1 VDSQIGTDIAKLLGN
16 LGKSTGSSG
25 STASGSE
32 AGAAFKRAL
41 VASEQAQAA
50 ETGGKGLPAAS
61 AATAPSQ
68 EPSAPP
74 IAASVAS
81 MPAAERVS
89 TTSLPGF
96 DLHVVGEP
104 AERLAVMKYAEQAGL
119 SPEVLAQLFPAT
131 DQALID
137 PSVEGRSLADAVA
150 TAIAAWLAANQTQS
164 AATGE
169 ASALVPGSAGPA
181 QNSSEIDPARLLE
194 IDLESVNQLIAP
206 MLARVAA
213 AGDAELAQVTAEDA
227 AKDVAEGATPSVDL
241 AAQIAAGLQ
250 ALAFSRSGADQ
261 PAEDNELLTRISEV
275 VTPAVA
281 QWVAGGRVDI
291 MAQGAAPN
299 TDGTATALANRITQL
314 IAATISDSQRD
325 TSVAVANPARTDLT
339 AELESVV
346 AKWLAQ
352 SPVSTGSAV
361 PEQWVRDVAQ
371 RVAPEVAQW
380 RAGIQS
386 TERSV
391 QQLSAQIAPELIKA
405 VQAFTENSLRSPAAG
420 VAQQGSASTT
430 ATLAAIPA
438 MLGGAS
444 EAEISA
450 LRASVVSQPQPITL
464 ALAGAQS
471 DAAQPAP
478 QNLASALAQVMAP
491 TTQPVSEALVLAQS
505 ATLDRFALRGVTVTT
520 DGKVELAK
528 TDATVAAEG
537 VKTAKTDSVMALREL
552 VSARSIELARLAA
565 TSDRPAVTPATQ
577 PTPFAGLVQ
586 GDAVDAAAARVAGQG
601 DLAFRQAFAGS
612 DRSAFSDAARLNQFT
627 PNQNLAARE
636 LAGRQLSEA
645 LGQRLAAN
653 IAAGHYRLTFN
664 VNPRELGAIDVVM
677 EMRDG
682 RLDAQI
688 NTSNAVTRELLGD
701 SLPRLRDALQ
711 QSGVNLAQLQVGSD
725 TQQGQSQGREASANN
740 AGAQTQ
746 DEMSL
751 ADAGVDTVSEDL
763 ELGLDLDSI
772 DFWA

>member
-1 VDSQIGTDIAKLLGN
+1 MDSHIGTDIAKLLGN
-16 LGKSTGSSG
+16 LSKSTGSSG
-25 STASGSE
+25 SSASGSE

-41 VASEQAQAA
+41 VASEQAQAT

-61 AATAPSQ
+61 ASTAPSQ
-68 EPSAPP
+68 EPSALPV
-74 IAASVAS
+74 AASVAS

-89 TTSLPGF
+89 TTTLPGF

-131 DQALID
+131 EQALVD

-150 TAIAAWLAANQTQS
+150 TAIAAWLATNQTQS
-164 AATGE
+164 AANGE
-169 ASALVPGSAGPA
+169 AV
-181 QNSSEIDPARLLE
+181 SSEIDP
-194 IDLESVNQLIAP
+194 ESVNQLIAP
-206 MLARVAA
+206 MLAQATVEGDVEGVAS
-213 AGDAELAQVTAEDA
+213 EIT
-227 AKDVAEGATPSVDL
+227 
-241 AAQIAAGLQ
+241 AGLQ
-250 ALAFSRSGADQ
+250 ALISSQSGTNQFTYDS
-261 PAEDNELLTRISEV
+261 DLLNRIRGV
-275 VTPAVA
+275 VTSAVA
-281 QWVAGGRVDI
+281 QGETLNTE
-291 MAQGAAPN
+291 AAV
-299 TDGTATALANRITQL
+299 TELTNRIAQL
-314 IAATISDSQRD
+314 ITLTISDSRRGG
-325 TSVAVANPARTDLT
+325 SVAAANQPRSGLT

-346 AKWLAQ
+346 ARWVAQ
-352 SPVSTGSAV
+352 SPISTGVAV
-361 PEQWVRDVAQ
+361 PEQWVRDLAQ
-371 RVAPEVAQW
+371 RVTPEVAQW
-380 RAGIQS
+380 RADTQS
-386 TERSV
+386 VDRSV
-391 QQLSAQIAPELIKA
+391 QGLSVQIAPELIKA
-405 VQAFTENSLRSPAAG
+405 VQALTENSLRSPAAAM
-420 VAQQGSASTT
+420 AQQGPASTT
-430 ATLAAIPA
+430 ATLAAFPA
-438 MLGGAS
+438 MLGGTS

-471 DAAQPAP
+471 DAAQRAP

-491 TTQPVSEALVLAQS
+491 STQPVGEALVLPQA
-505 ATLDRFALRGVTVTT
+505 ATLDRFALRGVNVTI

-528 TDATVAAEG
+528 TDATVAAEV
-537 VKTAKTDSVMALREL
+537 VKSAKADSVIALREL
-552 VSARSIELARLAA
+552 VSARSLELTRLAA

-577 PTPFAGLVQ
+577 LTPFAGLQ
-586 GDAVDAAAARVAGQG
+586 GDAFDAAAARVAGQG
-601 DLAFRQAFAGS
+601 DLAFRQAVAGS

-725 TQQGQSQGREASANN
+725 TQQGQSQGREASTNS

>member
-1 VDSQIGTDIAKLLGN
+1 MDSQIGTDIAKLLGN

-25 STASGSE
+25 SSASGSE

-61 AATAPSQ
+61 ASTTASQ
-68 EPSAPP
+68 EPIAPP
-74 IAASVAS
+74 VAASVAS

-104 AERLAVMKYAEQAGL
+104 AERLAVMKYAKQAGL
-119 SPEVLAQLFPAT
+119 SPEVLAQLFPAA
-131 DQALID
+131 DQALVD

-181 QNSSEIDPARLLE
+181 QISSEMDPAGLLE

-206 MLARVAA
+206 MLAQA
-213 AGDAELAQVTAEDA
+213 TAEA
-227 AKDVAEGATPSVDL
+227 DVEGGVKGDVNGVAT
-241 AAQIAAGLQ
+241 QITAGLQ
-250 ALAFSRSGADQ
+250 ALVSPQPGAN
-261 PAEDNELLTRISEV
+261 PLSEDTDLLTRISEV

-281 QWVAGGRVDI
+281 QWVAGGRVDV
-291 MAQGAAPN
+291 MAQGEKPN
-299 TDGTATALANRITQL
+299 TDGVVTALANRITQL

-346 AKWLAQ
+346 AKWVAQ

-361 PEQWVRDVAQ
+361 PEQWVREVAQ

-386 TERSV
+386 AERSV

-420 VAQQGSASTT
+420 VAQQGPASTT

-491 TTQPVSEALVLAQS
+491 TTQPASEAPVLPQA
-505 ATLDRFALRGVTVTT
+505 ATLDRFALRGVNVTT

-528 TDATVAAEG
+528 TDATVAAEV
-537 VKTAKTDSVMALREL
+537 VKSAKTDSVMALREL

-565 TSDRPAVTPATQ
+565 TSDRPAVTPANQ

-601 DLAFRQAFAGS
+601 DLAFRQALAGS

>member
-1 VDSQIGTDIAKLLGN
+1 MDSQIGTDIAKLLGN

-25 STASGSE
+25 SAASGSE

-41 VASEQAQAA
+41 VASERAQAA

-61 AATAPSQ
+61 GSTTPSQ
-68 EPSAPP
+68 ELSAPP

-131 DQALID
+131 EQALVD
-137 PSVEGRSLADAVA
+137 PSVEGRNLADVV
-150 TAIAAWLAANQTQS
+150 AAWLAANQTRS

-169 ASALVPGSAGPA
+169 AV
-181 QNSSEIDPARLLE
+181 SSEIDPE
-194 IDLESVNQLIAP
+194 TVNQLIAP
-206 MLARVAA
+206 MLAQA
-213 AGDAELAQVTAEDA
+213 TAEG
-227 AKDVAEGATPSVDL
+227 DVEGVAT
-241 AAQIAAGLQ
+241 QITAGLQ
-250 ALAFSRSGADQ
+250 ALVSSRSGANQ
-261 PAEDNELLTRISEV
+261 LTEDTDLLIRIREM

-281 QWVAGGRVDI
+281 QWVAGGRTDVL
-291 MAQGAAPN
+291 AQGANPN
-299 TDGTATALANRITQL
+299 TEGAVAELANRITQL
-314 IAATISDSQRD
+314 ITATISDSQRD
-325 TSVAVANPARTDLT
+325 AVSTAPRSGLT

-346 AKWLAQ
+346 ARWAAQ
-352 SPVSTGSAV
+352 SSISTGGAV
-361 PEQWVRDVAQ
+361 AEQWVRDVAQ
-371 RVAPEVAQW
+371 RVASEVAQW
-380 RAGIQS
+380 RADTQS
-386 TERSV
+386 GDRSV

-405 VQAFTENSLRSPAAG
+405 VQAFTENSLRSPAAAM
-420 VAQQGSASTT
+420 AQQGPASMT

-471 DAAQPAP
+471 DAAQRAP

-491 TTQPVSEALVLAQS
+491 TTQPVGEALVLPQA
-505 ATLDRFALRGVTVTT
+505 ATLDRFVLRGVSVTT

-528 TDATVAAEG
+528 TDATVAAEA
-537 VKTAKTDSVMALREL
+537 VKSAKADSVIALREL
-552 VSARSIELARLAA
+552 VSARRLELARLAA
-565 TSDRPAVTPATQ
+565 TSDRPAITPATQ
-577 PTPFAGLVQ
+577 LTPFAGLVQ
-586 GDAVDAAAARVAGQG
+586 GDAIDAAAARVAGQG
-601 DLAFRQAFAGS
+601 DLAFRQALAGS

-725 TQQGQSQGREASANN
+725 TQQGQSQGREASTNS

>member
-1 VDSQIGTDIAKLLGN
+1 MDSQIGTDIAKLLGS
-16 LGKSTGSSG
+16 LSKSKAYSG
-25 STASGSE
+25 SLAASNE

-50 ETGGKGLPAAS
+50 EKGGKGLPAAS
-61 AATAPSQ
+61 AATAPSEKPA
-68 EPSAPP
+68 EPPV
-74 IAASVAS
+74 AASVAS
-81 MPAAERVS
+81 IPAAERVS
-89 TTSLPGF
+89 TTPLPEF

-119 SPEVLAQLFPAT
+119 SPDVLAQLFPVN
-131 DQALID
+131 DQALMD

-150 TAIAAWLAANQTQS
+150 TAIAAWLATNQAQS
-164 AATGE
+164 ASTGE
-169 ASALVPGSAGPA
+169 ASSLVPGS
-181 QNSSEIDPARLLE
+181 EVDV
-194 IDLESVNQLIAP
+194 ESLNQLIAP
-206 MLARVAA
+206 I
-213 AGDAELAQVTAEDA
+213 LAQVTAEGD
-227 AKDVAEGATPSVDL
+227 AEGSAVGAAPSVDL
-241 AAQIAAGLQ
+241 ATQITAGLQ
-250 ALAFSRSGADQ
+250 ALISSQSGAD
-261 PAEDNELLTRISEV
+261 PLKEDSDLLTRIREV

-281 QWVAGGRVDI
+281 QWVAGGRVDVV
-291 MAQGAAPN
+291 AQGETSN
-299 TDGTATALANRITQL
+299 TEGAVAELSNRIAQL
-314 IAATISDSQRD
+314 ITATISDSQRD
-325 TSVAVANPARTDLT
+325 ASVAGANPAHTDLTSTSESTGLRTPRLT

-346 AKWLAQ
+346 AKWVAQ
-352 SPVSTGSAV
+352 SSISTGNAV
-361 PEQWVRDVAQ
+361 SEQWVRDVAQ

-380 RAGIQS
+380 RTDTQS
-386 TERSV
+386 AERSV

-405 VQAFTENSLRSPAAG
+405 IQTFTENPLRSPAAA
-420 VAQQGSASTT
+420 VAQQGPASTI

-438 MLGGAS
+438 MVGGTS

-450 LRASVVSQPQPITL
+450 LRASVVSKPQPITL

-478 QNLASALAQVMAP
+478 QNLASVLAQVMAP
-491 TTQPVSEALVLAQS
+491 TTQPVSEAPVLAQF
-505 ATLDRFALRGVTVTT
+505 ATLDRFALRGVNVTT
-520 DGKVELAK
+520 DGKVEATK
-528 TDATVAAEG
+528 TDATVAAEA
-537 VKTAKTDSVMALREL
+537 VKGAKADPGMALRDL
-552 VSARSIELARLAA
+552 VSARSLELARLAG
-565 TSDRPAVTPATQ
+565 TSDRPAVSPATQ

-586 GDAVDAAAARVAGQG
+586 GDVFDAAAARVAGQG
-601 DLAFRQAFAGS
+601 DLAFRQALTGS
-612 DRSAFSDAARLNQFT
+612 DRSALSDAARLNQFT

-664 VNPRELGAIDVVM
+664 VHPKELGAIDVVM

-725 TQQGQSQGREASANN
+725 TQQGQSQGREASANS

-751 ADAGVDTVSEDL
+751 ADAGMETVSEDL

>member
-1 VDSQIGTDIAKLLGN
+1 MDSQIGTDIAKLLGSLN
-16 LGKSTGSSG
+16 KSKAYSG
-25 STASGSE
+25 SLAASNE

-50 ETGGKGLPAAS
+50 EKGGKGLPAAS
-61 AATAPSQ
+61 AATAPFEKPA
-68 EPSAPP
+68 EPPV
-74 IAASVAS
+74 AASVAS
-81 MPAAERVS
+81 IPAAERVS
-89 TTSLPGF
+89 TTPLPEF

-119 SPEVLAQLFPAT
+119 SPDVLAQLFPVN
-131 DQALID
+131 DQALMD

-150 TAIAAWLAANQTQS
+150 TAIAAWLTTNQAQS
-164 AATGE
+164 ASTGE
-169 ASALVPGSAGPA
+169 ASSLVPGS
-181 QNSSEIDPARLLE
+181 EVDV
-194 IDLESVNQLIAP
+194 ESLNQLIAP
-206 MLARVAA
+206 I
-213 AGDAELAQVTAEDA
+213 LAQVTAEGD
-227 AKDVAEGATPSVDL
+227 AEGSAVGAAPSVDL
-241 AAQIAAGLQ
+241 ATQITAGLQ
-250 ALAFSRSGADQ
+250 ALISSQSGAD
-261 PAEDNELLTRISEV
+261 PLKEDSDLLTRIREV

-281 QWVAGGRVDI
+281 QWVAGGRVDVV
-291 MAQGAAPN
+291 AQGETSN
-299 TDGTATALANRITQL
+299 TEGAVAELSNRIAQL
-314 IAATISDSQRD
+314 ITATISDSQRD
-325 TSVAVANPARTDLT
+325 VSVAGANPAHTDLTSTSESTGLRTPRLT

-346 AKWLAQ
+346 AKWVAQ
-352 SPVSTGSAV
+352 SSISTGNAV
-361 PEQWVRDVAQ
+361 SEQWVRDVAQ

-380 RAGIQS
+380 RTDTQS
-386 TERSV
+386 AERSV

-405 VQAFTENSLRSPAAG
+405 IQTFTENPLRSPAAA
-420 VAQQGSASTT
+420 VAQQGPASTI
-430 ATLAAIPA
+430 ATLAATPA
-438 MLGGAS
+438 MVGGTS

-450 LRASVVSQPQPITL
+450 LRASVVSKPQPITL

-478 QNLASALAQVMAP
+478 QNLASVLAQVMAP
-491 TTQPVSEALVLAQS
+491 ATQPVSEAPVLAQF
-505 ATLDRFALRGVTVTT
+505 ATLDRFALRGVKLTT
-520 DGKVELAK
+520 DGKVEATK
-528 TDATVAAEG
+528 TDATVAAEA
-537 VKTAKTDSVMALREL
+537 VKGAKADPVMALRDL
-552 VSARSIELARLAA
+552 VSARSLELARLAG
-565 TSDRPAVTPATQ
+565 TSDRPAVSPATQ

-586 GDAVDAAAARVAGQG
+586 GDVFDAAAARVAGQG
-601 DLAFRQAFAGS
+601 DLAFRQALTGS
-612 DRSAFSDAARLNQFT
+612 DRSALSDAARLNQFT

-664 VNPRELGAIDVVM
+664 VHPKELGAIDVVM

-725 TQQGQSQGREASANN
+725 TQQGQSQGREASANS

-751 ADAGVDTVSEDL
+751 ADAGMETVSENL

>member
-1 VDSQIGTDIAKLLGN
+1 MDSQIGTDIAKLLGN

-25 STASGSE
+25 SSASGSE

-61 AATAPSQ
+61 ASTAHSQ
-68 EPSAPP
+68 EPSTPRV
-74 IAASVAS
+74 AASVAS

-150 TAIAAWLAANQTQS
+150 TAIAAWLATNQTQS
-164 AATGE
+164 SAATE
-169 ASALVPGSAGPA
+169 ASSPVMVSVDRA
-181 QNSSEIDPARLLE
+181 QTSSEIDPARLLE

-206 MLARVAA
+206 MLA
-213 AGDAELAQVTAEDA
+213 QTA
-227 AKDVAEGATPSVDL
+227 AEGDVEGVAG
-241 AAQIAAGLQ
+241 QITAGLQ
-250 ALAFSRSGADQ
+250 AIVSPQQGANQ
-261 PAEDNELLTRISEV
+261 LTEDADLLTRISEV

-281 QWVAGGRVDI
+281 QWVAGSRIDF
-291 MAQGAAPN
+291 MAQGEAPN
-299 TDGTATALANRITQL
+299 TEGAVTELANRITQL
-314 IAATISDSQRD
+314 ITATLSDSQRD
-325 TSVAVANPARTDLT
+325 AVSTSPRSGLT

-386 TERSV
+386 AERSV

-420 VAQQGSASTT
+420 VAQQGPASTT

-491 TTQPVSEALVLAQS
+491 TTQPASEAPVLPQA
-505 ATLDRFALRGVTVTT
+505 ATLDRFALRGVNVTT

-528 TDATVAAEG
+528 TDATVAAEV
-537 VKTAKTDSVMALREL
+537 VKSAKTDSVMALREL

-565 TSDRPAVTPATQ
+565 TSDKPAVTPANQ

-601 DLAFRQAFAGS
+601 DLAFRQALAGS

>member
-1 VDSQIGTDIAKLLGN
+1 MDSQIGTDIAKLLGSLN
-16 LGKSTGSSG
+16 KSKAYSG
-25 STASGSE
+25 SLAASNE

-50 ETGGKGLPAAS
+50 EKGGKGLPAAS
-61 AATAPSQ
+61 AATAPFEKPA
-68 EPSAPP
+68 EPPV
-74 IAASVAS
+74 AASVAS
-81 MPAAERVS
+81 IPAAERVS
-89 TTSLPGF
+89 TTPLPEF

-119 SPEVLAQLFPAT
+119 SPDVLAQLFPVN
-131 DQALID
+131 DQALMD

-150 TAIAAWLAANQTQS
+150 TAIAAWLGTNQAQS
-164 AATGE
+164 ASTGE
-169 ASALVPGSAGPA
+169 ASSLVPGS
-181 QNSSEIDPARLLE
+181 EVDV
-194 IDLESVNQLIAP
+194 ESLNQLIAP
-206 MLARVAA
+206 I
-213 AGDAELAQVTAEDA
+213 LAQVTAEGSAVGA
-227 AKDVAEGATPSVDL
+227 APSVDL
-241 AAQIAAGLQ
+241 ATQITAGLQ
-250 ALAFSRSGADQ
+250 ALTSPQSGAD
-261 PAEDNELLTRISEV
+261 PLKEDSDLLTRISEV

-281 QWVAGGRVDI
+281 QWVTGGRVDVV
-291 MAQGAAPN
+291 AQGETSN
-299 TDGTATALANRITQL
+299 TEGAVADLSNRIAQL
-314 IAATISDSQRD
+314 ITVTISDSQRD
-325 TSVAVANPARTDLT
+325 ANVAGANPAHTDLTSTSESTGLRTPRLT

-346 AKWLAQ
+346 AKWVAQ
-352 SPVSTGSAV
+352 SSISTGNAV
-361 PEQWVRDVAQ
+361 SEQWVREVAQ

-380 RAGIQS
+380 RTDTQS
-386 TERSV
+386 AERSV

-405 VQAFTENSLRSPAAG
+405 IQTFTENPLRSPAAA
-420 VAQQGSASTT
+420 VAQQGPASTI
-430 ATLAAIPA
+430 ATLAATPA
-438 MLGGAS
+438 MVGGTS

-450 LRASVVSQPQPITL
+450 LRASVVSKPQPITL

-478 QNLASALAQVMAP
+478 QNLASVLAQVMAP
-491 TTQPVSEALVLAQS
+491 ATQPVSEAPVLAQF
-505 ATLDRFALRGVTVTT
+505 ATLDRFALRGVKLTT
-520 DGKVELAK
+520 DGKVEATK
-528 TDATVAAEG
+528 TDATVAAEA
-537 VKTAKTDSVMALREL
+537 VKGAKADPVMALRDL
-552 VSARSIELARLAA
+552 VSARSLELARLAG
-565 TSDRPAVTPATQ
+565 TSDRPAVSPATQ

-586 GDAVDAAAARVAGQG
+586 GDVFDAAAARVAGQG
-601 DLAFRQAFAGS
+601 DLAFRQALTGS
-612 DRSAFSDAARLNQFT
+612 DRSALSDAARLNQFT

-664 VNPRELGAIDVVM
+664 VHPKELGAIDVVM

-725 TQQGQSQGREASANN
+725 TQQGQSQGREASANS

-751 ADAGVDTVSEDL
+751 ADAGMETVSENL

>member
-1 VDSQIGTDIAKLLGN
+1 MDSQIGTDIAKLLGSLN
-16 LGKSTGSSG
+16 KSEAYSG
-25 STASGSE
+25 SLAASNE

-50 ETGGKGLPAAS
+50 EKGGKGLPAAS
-61 AATAPSQ
+61 AAAAPFEKPA
-68 EPSAPP
+68 EPPV
-74 IAASVAS
+74 AASVAS
-81 MPAAERVS
+81 IPAAERVS
-89 TTSLPGF
+89 TTPLPEF

-119 SPEVLAQLFPAT
+119 SPDVLAQLFPVN
-131 DQALID
+131 DQALMD

-150 TAIAAWLAANQTQS
+150 TAIAAWLTTNQAQS
-164 AATGE
+164 ASTGE
-169 ASALVPGSAGPA
+169 ASSLVPGS
-181 QNSSEIDPARLLE
+181 EVDV
-194 IDLESVNQLIAP
+194 ESLNQLIAP
-206 MLARVAA
+206 I
-213 AGDAELAQVTAEDA
+213 LAQVTAEGD
-227 AKDVAEGATPSVDL
+227 AEGSAVGAAPSVDL
-241 AAQIAAGLQ
+241 ATQITAGLQ
-250 ALAFSRSGADQ
+250 ALISSQSGAD
-261 PAEDNELLTRISEV
+261 PLKEDSDLLTRIREV

-281 QWVAGGRVDI
+281 QWVAGGRVDVV
-291 MAQGAAPN
+291 AQGETSN
-299 TDGTATALANRITQL
+299 TEGAVAELSNRIAQLITATIK
-314 IAATISDSQRD
+314 DSQRD
-325 TSVAVANPARTDLT
+325 ASVAGANLAHTDLTSTSESTELRTPRLT

-346 AKWLAQ
+346 AKWVAQ
-352 SPVSTGSAV
+352 SSISTGNAV
-361 PEQWVRDVAQ
+361 SEQWVRDVAQ

-380 RAGIQS
+380 RTDTQS
-386 TERSV
+386 AERSV

-405 VQAFTENSLRSPAAG
+405 IQTFTENPLRSPAAA
-420 VAQQGSASTT
+420 VAQQGPASTI
-430 ATLAAIPA
+430 ATLAATPA
-438 MLGGAS
+438 MVGGTS

-450 LRASVVSQPQPITL
+450 LRASVVSKPQPITL

-478 QNLASALAQVMAP
+478 QNLASVLAQVMAP
-491 TTQPVSEALVLAQS
+491 TTQPVSEAPVLAQF
-505 ATLDRFALRGVTVTT
+505 ATLDRFALRGVNVTT
-520 DGKVELAK
+520 DGKVEATK
-528 TDATVAAEG
+528 TDATVAAEA
-537 VKTAKTDSVMALREL
+537 VKGAKADPVMALRDL
-552 VSARSIELARLAA
+552 VSARSLELARLAG
-565 TSDRPAVTPATQ
+565 TSDRPAVSPATQ

-586 GDAVDAAAARVAGQG
+586 GDVFDAAAARVAGQG
-601 DLAFRQAFAGS
+601 DLAFRQALTGS
-612 DRSAFSDAARLNQFT
+612 DRSALSDAARLNQFT

-636 LAGRQLSEA
+636 LAGRQLSAA

-664 VNPRELGAIDVVM
+664 VHPRELGAIDVVM

-725 TQQGQSQGREASANN
+725 TQQGQSQGREASANS

-751 ADAGVDTVSEDL
+751 ADAGMETVSENL

>member
-1 VDSQIGTDIAKLLGN
+1 MDSQIGTDIAKLLGSLN
-16 LGKSTGSSG
+16 KSKAYSG
-25 STASGSE
+25 SLAASSE

-50 ETGGKGLPAAS
+50 EKGGKGLPAAS
-61 AATAPSQ
+61 AATAPSEKPA
-68 EPSAPP
+68 EPPV
-74 IAASVAS
+74 AASVAS
-81 MPAAERVS
+81 IPAAERVS
-89 TTSLPGF
+89 TTPLPEF

-119 SPEVLAQLFPAT
+119 SPDVLAQLFPVN
-131 DQALID
+131 DQALMD
-137 PSVEGRSLADAVA
+137 PSVEGRSLANAVA
-150 TAIAAWLAANQTQS
+150 TAITAWLATNQAQS
-164 AATGE
+164 ASTGE
-169 ASALVPGSAGPA
+169 ASSLMPGS
-181 QNSSEIDPARLLE
+181 EVDV
-194 IDLESVNQLIAP
+194 ESLNQLIAP
-206 MLARVAA
+206 ILAQMTAE
-213 AGDAELAQVTAEDA
+213 GDAEGSAVGA
-227 AKDVAEGATPSVDL
+227 APSVDL
-241 AAQIAAGLQ
+241 ATQITAGLQ
-250 ALAFSRSGADQ
+250 ALISSQSGAD
-261 PAEDNELLTRISEV
+261 PLKEDSDLLTRIREV

-281 QWVAGGRVDI
+281 QWVAGGRVDVV
-291 MAQGAAPN
+291 AQVETSN
-299 TDGTATALANRITQL
+299 TEDAVAELSNRITQL
-314 IAATISDSQRD
+314 ITATISDSQRD
-325 TSVAVANPARTDLT
+325 ASVAGANPARTDLTPTSESAGLPTPRLT

-346 AKWLAQ
+346 AKWVAQ
-352 SPVSTGSAV
+352 SSISTGNAV
-361 PEQWVRDVAQ
+361 SEQWVRDVAQ

-380 RAGIQS
+380 RTDTQS
-386 TERSV
+386 AERSV

-405 VQAFTENSLRSPAAG
+405 IQTFTENPLRSPAAA
-420 VAQQGSASTT
+420 VAQQGPASTI

-438 MLGGAS
+438 MVGGTS

-450 LRASVVSQPQPITL
+450 LRASVVSKPQPITL

-471 DAAQPAP
+471 DAAQSAP
-478 QNLASALAQVMAP
+478 QNLASVLAQVMAP
-491 TTQPVSEALVLAQS
+491 TTQPVSEAPVLAQF
-505 ATLDRFALRGVTVTT
+505 ATLDRFALRGVNVTT
-520 DGKVELAK
+520 DGKVEATK
-528 TDATVAAEG
+528 TDATVAAEA
-537 VKTAKTDSVMALREL
+537 VKGAKADPVMALRDL
-552 VSARSIELARLAA
+552 VSARSLELARLAG
-565 TSDRPAVTPATQ
+565 TSDRPVVSPATQ

-586 GDAVDAAAARVAGQG
+586 GDVFDAAAARVAGQG
-601 DLAFRQAFAGS
+601 DLAFRQALTGS
-612 DRSAFSDAARLNQFT
+612 DRSALSDAARLNQFT

-664 VNPRELGAIDVVM
+664 VHPRELGAIDVVM

-725 TQQGQSQGREASANN
+725 TQQGQSQGREASANS

-751 ADAGVDTVSEDL
+751 ADAGMETVSEDL

>member
-1 VDSQIGTDIAKLLGN
+1 MDSQIGTDIAKLLGSLN
-16 LGKSTGSSG
+16 KSKAYSG
-25 STASGSE
+25 SLAASNE

-50 ETGGKGLPAAS
+50 EKGGKGLPAAS
-61 AATAPSQ
+61 AATAPSEKPA
-68 EPSAPP
+68 EPPV
-74 IAASVAS
+74 AASVAS
-81 MPAAERVS
+81 IPAAERVS
-89 TTSLPGF
+89 TTPLPEF

-119 SPEVLAQLFPAT
+119 SPDVLAQLFPVN
-131 DQALID
+131 DQALMD

-150 TAIAAWLAANQTQS
+150 TAIAAWLATNQAQS
-164 AATGE
+164 ASTGE
-169 ASALVPGSAGPA
+169 ASSLVPGS
-181 QNSSEIDPARLLE
+181 EVDV
-194 IDLESVNQLIAP
+194 ESLNQLIAP
-206 MLARVAA
+206 I
-213 AGDAELAQVTAEDA
+213 LAQVTAEGD
-227 AKDVAEGATPSVDL
+227 AEGSAVGAAPSVDL
-241 AAQIAAGLQ
+241 ATQITAGLQ
-250 ALAFSRSGADQ
+250 ALISSQSGAD
-261 PAEDNELLTRISEV
+261 PLKEDTDLLTRIREV

-281 QWVAGGRVDI
+281 QWVAGGRVDVV
-291 MAQGAAPN
+291 AQGETPN
-299 TDGTATALANRITQL
+299 TEGAVAELSNRITQL
-314 IAATISDSQRD
+314 ITATISDSQRD
-325 TSVAVANPARTDLT
+325 ASVAGANPAHTDLTSTSESTGLRTPRLT

-346 AKWLAQ
+346 AKWVAQ
-352 SPVSTGSAV
+352 SSISTGNAV
-361 PEQWVRDVAQ
+361 SEQWVRDVAQ

-380 RAGIQS
+380 RTDTQS
-386 TERSV
+386 AERSV

-405 VQAFTENSLRSPAAG
+405 IQTFTENPLRSPAAA
-420 VAQQGSASTT
+420 VAQQGPASTT

-438 MLGGAS
+438 MVGGTS

-478 QNLASALAQVMAP
+478 QNLASVLAQVMAP
-491 TTQPVSEALVLAQS
+491 STQPVSEAPVLAQF
-505 ATLDRFALRGVTVTT
+505 ATLDRFALRGVNVTT
-520 DGKVELAK
+520 DGKVEATK
-528 TDATVAAEG
+528 TDATVAAEA
-537 VKTAKTDSVMALREL
+537 VKGAKADPVMALRDL
-552 VSARSIELARLAA
+552 VSARSLELARLAG
-565 TSDRPAVTPATQ
+565 TSDRPAVSPATQ

-586 GDAVDAAAARVAGQG
+586 GDVFDAAAARVAGQG
-601 DLAFRQAFAGS
+601 DLAFRQALTGS
-612 DRSAFSDAARLNQFT
+612 DRSALSDAARLNQFT

-664 VNPRELGAIDVVM
+664 VHPRELGAIDVVM

-751 ADAGVDTVSEDL
+751 ADAGMETVSEDL

>member
-1 VDSQIGTDIAKLLGN
+1 MDSQIGTDIAKLLGSLN
-16 LGKSTGSSG
+16 KSEAYSG
-25 STASGSE
+25 SLAASNE

-50 ETGGKGLPAAS
+50 EKGGKGLPAAS
-61 AATAPSQ
+61 AATAPSEKPA
-68 EPSAPP
+68 EPPV
-74 IAASVAS
+74 AASVAS
-81 MPAAERVS
+81 IPAAERVS

-119 SPEVLAQLFPAT
+119 SPDVLAQLFPVN
-131 DQALID
+131 DQALMD

-150 TAIAAWLAANQTQS
+150 TAIAAWLTTNQAQS
-164 AATGE
+164 ASTGE
-169 ASALVPGSAGPA
+169 ASSLVPGS
-181 QNSSEIDPARLLE
+181 EVDV
-194 IDLESVNQLIAP
+194 ESLNQLIAP
-206 MLARVAA
+206 I
-213 AGDAELAQVTAEDA
+213 LAQVTAEGD
-227 AKDVAEGATPSVDL
+227 AEGSAVGAAPSVDL
-241 AAQIAAGLQ
+241 ATQITAGLQ
-250 ALAFSRSGADQ
+250 ALISSQSGAD
-261 PAEDNELLTRISEV
+261 PLKEDSDLLTRVREV

-281 QWVAGGRVDI
+281 QWVSGGRVDVV
-291 MAQGAAPN
+291 AQGETSN
-299 TDGTATALANRITQL
+299 TEGAVAELSNRIAQL
-314 IAATISDSQRD
+314 ITATISDSQRD
-325 TSVAVANPARTDLT
+325 VSVAGANPAHTDLTSTSESTGLRTPRLT

-346 AKWLAQ
+346 AKWVAQ
-352 SPVSTGSAV
+352 SSISTGNAV
-361 PEQWVRDVAQ
+361 SEQWVRDVAQ

-380 RAGIQS
+380 RTDTQS
-386 TERSV
+386 AERSV

-405 VQAFTENSLRSPAAG
+405 IQTFTENPLRSPAAA
-420 VAQQGSASTT
+420 VAQQGPASTI
-430 ATLAAIPA
+430 ATLAATPA
-438 MLGGAS
+438 MVGGTS

-450 LRASVVSQPQPITL
+450 LRASVVSKPQPITL

-478 QNLASALAQVMAP
+478 QNLASVLAQVMAP
-491 TTQPVSEALVLAQS
+491 TTQPVSEAPVLAQF
-505 ATLDRFALRGVTVTT
+505 ATLDRFALRGVNVTT
-520 DGKVELAK
+520 DGKVEATK
-528 TDATVAAEG
+528 TDATVAEA
-537 VKTAKTDSVMALREL
+537 VKGAKADPVMALRDL
-552 VSARSIELARLAA
+552 ASARSLELARLAG
-565 TSDRPAVTPATQ
+565 TSDRPAVSPTTQ

-586 GDAVDAAAARVAGQG
+586 GDVFDAAAARVAGQG
-601 DLAFRQAFAGS
+601 DLAFRQALTGS
-612 DRSAFSDAARLNQFT
+612 DRSALSDAARLNQFT

-664 VNPRELGAIDVVM
+664 VHPKELGAIDVVM

-725 TQQGQSQGREASANN
+725 TQQGQSQGREASANS

-751 ADAGVDTVSEDL
+751 ADAGMETVSENL

>member
-1 VDSQIGTDIAKLLGN
+1 MDSQIGTDIAKLLGSLN
-16 LGKSTGSSG
+16 KSEAYSG
-25 STASGSE
+25 SLAASNE

-50 ETGGKGLPAAS
+50 EKGGKGLPAAS
-61 AATAPSQ
+61 AATAPFEKPA
-68 EPSAPP
+68 EPPV
-74 IAASVAS
+74 AASVAS
-81 MPAAERVS
+81 IPAAERVS
-89 TTSLPGF
+89 TTPLPEF

-119 SPEVLAQLFPAT
+119 SPDVLAQLFPVN
-131 DQALID
+131 DQALMD

-150 TAIAAWLAANQTQS
+150 TAIAAWLGTNQAQS
-164 AATGE
+164 ASTGE
-169 ASALVPGSAGPA
+169 ASSLVPGS
-181 QNSSEIDPARLLE
+181 EVDV
-194 IDLESVNQLIAP
+194 ESLNQLIAP
-206 MLARVAA
+206 I
-213 AGDAELAQVTAEDA
+213 LAQVTAEGD
-227 AKDVAEGATPSVDL
+227 AEGSAVGAAPSVDL
-241 AAQIAAGLQ
+241 ATQITAGLQ
-250 ALAFSRSGADQ
+250 ALISSQSGAD
-261 PAEDNELLTRISEV
+261 PLKEDSDLLTRIREV

-281 QWVAGGRVDI
+281 QWVAGGRVDVV
-291 MAQGAAPN
+291 AQGETSN
-299 TDGTATALANRITQL
+299 TEGAVAELSNRIAQL
-314 IAATISDSQRD
+314 ITATISDSQRD
-325 TSVAVANPARTDLT
+325 ASVAGANPAHTDLTSTSESTGLRTPRLT

-346 AKWLAQ
+346 AKWVAQ
-352 SPVSTGSAV
+352 SSISTGNAV
-361 PEQWVRDVAQ
+361 SEQWVRDVAQ

-380 RAGIQS
+380 RTDTQS
-386 TERSV
+386 AERSV

-405 VQAFTENSLRSPAAG
+405 IQTFTENPLRSPAAA
-420 VAQQGSASTT
+420 VAQQGPASTI

-438 MLGGAS
+438 MLGGTS

-450 LRASVVSQPQPITL
+450 LRASVVSKPQPITL

-478 QNLASALAQVMAP
+478 QNLASVLAQVMAP
-491 TTQPVSEALVLAQS
+491 TTQPVSEAPVLAQF
-505 ATLDRFALRGVTVTT
+505 ATLDRFALRGVNVTT
-520 DGKVELAK
+520 DGKVEATK
-528 TDATVAAEG
+528 IDATVAAEA
-537 VKTAKTDSVMALREL
+537 VKGAKADPVMALRDL
-552 VSARSIELARLAA
+552 VSARSLELARLAG
-565 TSDRPAVTPATQ
+565 TSDRPPVSPATQ

-586 GDAVDAAAARVAGQG
+586 GDVFDAAAARVAGQG
-601 DLAFRQAFAGS
+601 DLAFRQALTGS
-612 DRSAFSDAARLNQFT
+612 DRSALSDAARLNQFT

-664 VNPRELGAIDVVM
+664 VHPKELGAIDVVM

-725 TQQGQSQGREASANN
+725 TQQGQSQGREASANS

-751 ADAGVDTVSEDL
+751 ADAGMETVSENL

>member
-1 VDSQIGTDIAKLLGN
+1 MDSQIGTDIAKLLGN

-25 STASGSE
+25 SSASGSE

-61 AATAPSQ
+61 ASTTASQ
-68 EPSAPP
+68 EPIAPP
-74 IAASVAS
+74 VAASVAS

-131 DQALID
+131 DQALVD

-150 TAIAAWLAANQTQS
+150 TAIAAWLATNQTQS
-164 AATGE
+164 SAATE
-169 ASALVPGSAGPA
+169 ASSPVMVSVDRA
-181 QNSSEIDPARLLE
+181 QTSSEIDPARLLE

-206 MLARVAA
+206 MLA
-213 AGDAELAQVTAEDA
+213 QTA
-227 AKDVAEGATPSVDL
+227 AEGDVEGVAG
-241 AAQIAAGLQ
+241 QITAGLQ
-250 ALAFSRSGADQ
+250 AIVSPQQGANQ
-261 PAEDNELLTRISEV
+261 LTEDADLLTRISEV

-281 QWVAGGRVDI
+281 QWVAGSRIDF
-291 MAQGAAPN
+291 MAQGEAPN
-299 TDGTATALANRITQL
+299 TEGAVTELANRITQL
-314 IAATISDSQRD
+314 ITATLSDSQRD
-325 TSVAVANPARTDLT
+325 AVSTSPRSGLT

-386 TERSV
+386 AERSV

-420 VAQQGSASTT
+420 VAQQEPASTT

-491 TTQPVSEALVLAQS
+491 TTQPASEAPVLPQA
-505 ATLDRFALRGVTVTT
+505 ATLDRFALRGVNVTT

-528 TDATVAAEG
+528 TDATVAAEV
-537 VKTAKTDSVMALREL
+537 VKSAKTDSVMALREL

-565 TSDRPAVTPATQ
+565 TSDKPAVTPANQ

-601 DLAFRQAFAGS
+601 DLAFRQALAGS
-612 DRSAFSDAARLNQFT
+612 DRSALSDAARLNQFT